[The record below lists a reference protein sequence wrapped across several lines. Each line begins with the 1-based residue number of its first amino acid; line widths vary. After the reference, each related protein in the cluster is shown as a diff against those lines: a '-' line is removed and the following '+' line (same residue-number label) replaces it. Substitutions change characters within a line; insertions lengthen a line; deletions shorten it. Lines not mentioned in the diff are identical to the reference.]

1 MIDDSLSLSPE
12 ITYNRFTPSAYVI
25 GSSFVSDGL
34 LRRKERKG
42 NCLCYNGLKGRT
54 NHTAISMVC
63 KACFVNKDASSVCF
77 CNISRGS
84 REIEEELSISGCQ
97 KRAQSI
103 FVHWLKGDL
112 LWIAHPVPRLIISG
126 RRFAVGLFLLFGY
139 SSISA
144 SFCSAEHSVCLP
156 HIITRTAA

>member
-54 NHTAISMVC
+54 NHTATSMVC
-63 KACFVNKDASSVCF
+63 KACFVNKGASSVCF

-84 REIEEELSISGCQ
+84 REIDEERSISGCQ

-103 FVHWLKGDL
+103 FVHLLKGDL
-112 LWIAHPVPRLIISG
+112 LWFAHPVPRLIILRQKIC
-126 RRFAVGLFLLFGY
+126 RRSLLT
-139 SSISA
+139 IR
-144 SFCSAEHSVCLP
+144 L
-156 HIITRTAA
+156 